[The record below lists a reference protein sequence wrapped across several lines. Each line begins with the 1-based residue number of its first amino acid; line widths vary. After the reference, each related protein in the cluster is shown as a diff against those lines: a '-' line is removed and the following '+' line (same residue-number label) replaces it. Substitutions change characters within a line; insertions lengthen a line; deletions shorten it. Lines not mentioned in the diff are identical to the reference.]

1 MNTTPRLHIGQI
13 SIDRLGFDEALAA
26 VTDLVA
32 RRHGGCVFTP
42 NVDHIVMAED
52 NEDFRRAYAAAD
64 LSLADGMPVVWA
76 SRLLGSPLPAKISGS
91 DLVGPL
97 MALADSM
104 RWRVYLLGGAEG
116 VAQRA
121 ADALER
127 THARLAVVGAASPII
142 DLSRP
147 REEREHIVEEI
158 RRAAPDL
165 VLVCLGAPKQE
176 LWIAENLDALSPAV
190 LLGVGAA
197 IDFLAG
203 TARRAPRWVSE
214 HGLEWLY
221 RLVREPRRLWRRYL
235 VRDPRFAGI
244 VLRELYARRQAYRL
258 RDEAPP

>member
-1 MNTTPRLHIGQI
+1 MNAAPRLRIGQI
-13 SIDRLGFDEALAA
+13 FIDRMGFDEALAA
-26 VTDLVA
+26 VTDLVN
-32 RRHGGCVFTP
+32 RRRGGCVFTP

-52 NEDFRRAYAAAD
+52 SDDFRRAYAGAD

-76 SRLLGSPLPAKISGS
+76 SRLLGAPLPAKISGS
-91 DLVGPL
+91 DLVVPL
-97 MALADSM
+97 MSLADSL

-116 VAQRA
+116 VAKRA
-121 ADALER
+121 SDALGR
-127 THARLAVVGAASPII
+127 THPGLAVVGAASPVV

-147 REEREHIVEEI
+147 RAERERIVDEV
-158 RRAAPDL
+158 RQAKPDL

-176 LWIAENLDALSPAV
+176 LWIAENLDALRPAV
-190 LLGVGAA
+190 LLGVGAS

-203 TARRAPRWVSE
+203 TARRAPSWVSE

-244 VLRELYARRQAYRL
+244 VLRELYAHRHGYRL